1 MAKQQ
6 NAIKLCFRQLKRE
19 LFMKLFIEFLVD
31 GWLVGYRIIRFL
43 RIWLNVKYIYIRRI
57 KYDETCKMSVKSSK
71 QLIRPN
77 YFSSQF
83 HTNIP
88 RQQTQQTTHSVD
100 LNSVTCNFETN
111 ESFCSFAIQ
120 SNYYNYYCYSFLVF
134 FWIVSCYVVCFFWYF
149 DFVNAFHSLYQ
160 FQFQFYRLH
169 HFECRI

>member
-1 MAKQQ
+1 M
-6 NAIKLCFRQLKRE
+6 
-19 LFMKLFIEFLVD
+19 
-31 GWLVGYRIIRFL
+31 
-43 RIWLNVKYIYIRRI
+43 YIRRI

-88 RQQTQQTTHSVD
+88 RQQTQQTTHSAD
-100 LNSVTCNFETN
+100 LNITSIQLCNKWIVLFICH
-111 ESFCSFAIQ
+111 SIIIII
-120 SNYYNYYCYSFLVF
+120 VF
-134 FWIVSCYVVCFFWYF
+134 RFFIFGWLNCVGSRVSCYVVCFFDISILLMHF
-149 DFVNAFHSLYQ
+149 IHCIQ